1 MCMCSLHSV
10 LAILPLFKT
19 KSPVGIYAKLSSF
32 RLPISIVTFML
43 IQLSRFEIH
52 KTELCFEHFILIQI
66 AHITYLIQCS
76 MAIFIV
82 QCNDIQNKS
91 QAFHTFRLRFWK
103 KNSGIVIQPEEVGVR
118 GHLIKMETILRCFF
132 IVCLVRGRKC
142 HTALRWLLN
151 FINASGNGYCCCC
164 CSCCHCCCVSRQ
176 KREKIANFYLSIAM
190 HVNVDKTVASI
201 TISEFDC
208 IRSHI
213 VA

>member
-43 IQLSRFEIH
+43 IQLSRFEIY
-52 KTELCFEHFILIQI
+52 KTELCFEHFIPIQI

-82 QCNDIQNKS
+82 PNGCNDIQNKS
-91 QAFHTFRLRFWK
+91 QAFHTFRLRFWEK
-103 KNSGIVIQPEEVGVR
+103 KSSEIVIQPEEVGVR

-142 HTALRWLLN
+142 RTTLRWLLN
-151 FINASGNGYCCCC
+151 FINASGNGYCCC
-164 CSCCHCCCVSRQ
+164 HCCCVSLN
-176 KREKIANFYLSIAM
+176 KKKKNCIF
-190 HVNVDKTVASI
+190 
-201 TISEFDC
+201 ISSPSQC
-208 IRSHI
+208 M
-213 VA
+213 